1 MTAYCVGHARITDR
15 APLAKYRE
23 GAADA
28 LAKHGGSV
36 VMASPNLVT
45 LDGEPEAGEMI
56 VILSFPSEQHALD
69 WRQDEELAELHS
81 LRNASGD
88 WKFQIL
94 AAPA

>member
-1 MTAYCVGHARITDR
+1 MTAYCVGRAKIKDR
-15 APLAKYRE
+15 EPLLKYRE

-56 VILSFPSEQHALD
+56 VILSFPTEQAALD
-69 WRQDEELAELHS
+69 WRQDEELAELHG

-88 WKFQIL
+88 WKLQIL